1 MQNGYVL
8 VQEPLPAPSIEE
20 DYCWLPA
27 PTALS
32 TRGSRPP
39 GLNKLETF
47 LKKNELI
54 NKGEVLN
61 PVILAQWFS
70 IPSTWLDPSESR
82 TATELF
88 ALNAAPPEISS
99 TPELGRSPSV
109 ESCTST
115 HSSNKGKKRSS
126 DCWYTPPHI
135 VELVIQVLG
144 QIDLDPCADDGKHI
158 PATTHFTFMQD
169 GLAQPWHG
177 RVFMNPPYSCP
188 GAWMKKLQTEFESG
202 RVREA
207 LHPKGV
213 SEAIALVPA
222 ATDTKWLSP
231 VLKSQPVCFW
241 TGRIKFLDEDYK
253 PKLAARQSHVLV
265 YWGENWERFKEVF
278 DPYGVVYLPS
288 SVDRVLMVNSTVS
301 TNKQEKSEPVLMV
314 NSTVSTDK
322 QEKSES
328 VLMVNSTVS
337 TTRRSRGAG
346 AGRIQM
352 RTITKKSGKQYQQ
365 AWYDWQ
371 MSNGGKTISKST
383 YISKR
388 LLPKVQ
394 QLEINKAPV
403 KEILHLLGVMF
414 N

>member
-1 MQNGYVL
+1 MQNGYVYL
-8 VQEPLPAPSIEE
+8 ADTLPAPSIEE

-32 TRGSRPP
+32 TKNSRPP

-61 PVILAQWFS
+61 PVILSEWFG

-82 TATELF
+82 TAAEL
-88 ALNAAPPEISS
+88 LEDNAAPPETFL
-99 TPELGRSPSV
+99 TPDLVRSPSG
-109 ESCTST
+109 EYSTST
-115 HSSNKGKKRSS
+115 HSSNKGKKKSS

-135 VELVIQVLG
+135 IELIIQVLG

-158 PATTHFTFMQD
+158 PATTHYTFMQD
-169 GLAQPWHG
+169 GLAAVWEG

-188 GAWMKKLQTEFESG
+188 GVWMKKLQTEFESG
-202 RVREA
+202 RVR
-207 LHPKGV
+207 
-213 SEAIALVPA
+213 EAIALVPA

-231 VLKSQPVCFW
+231 VMKTQPVCFW

-288 SVDRVLMVNSTVS
+288 FVDRVLMVNSTVS
-301 TNKQEKSEPVLMV
+301 TDEQEKSEPVLMV
-314 NSTVSTDK
+314 NSTVSTNE
-322 QEKSES
+322 QEES
-328 VLMVNSTVS
+328 
-337 TTRRSRGAG
+337 
-346 AGRIQM
+346 
-352 RTITKKSGKQYQQ
+352 
-365 AWYDWQ
+365 
-371 MSNGGKTISKST
+371 
-383 YISKR
+383 
-388 LLPKVQ
+388 
-394 QLEINKAPV
+394 
-403 KEILHLLGVMF
+403 
-414 N
+414 